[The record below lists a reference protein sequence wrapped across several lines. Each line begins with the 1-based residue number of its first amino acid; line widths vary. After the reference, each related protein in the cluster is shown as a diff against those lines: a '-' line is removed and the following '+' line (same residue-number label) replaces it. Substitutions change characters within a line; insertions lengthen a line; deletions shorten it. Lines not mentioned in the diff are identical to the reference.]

1 MSQPP
6 VFGELTGGFLMY
18 KAGFRSETL
27 PRGASDRA
35 AEISFNL
42 YGYLLRLG
50 LGLVLLG
57 N

>member
-6 VFGELTGGFLMY
+6 VIGELTGGFFMY
-18 KAGFRSETL
+18 KAGFRSEAL

-35 AEISFNL
+35 AAASFKL

-50 LGLVLLG
+50 LVLFG
-57 N
+57 K